1 MITKAIKHIT
11 IGQTKRLYKPVGYT
25 MLANF
30 INIVPFCLSIEVI
43 NTLFKAF
50 DGTGTPL
57 NISKL
62 WGLIVIMFVYII
74 FMIFGEKKSYNAN
87 FREAYNISA
96 EGRIALA
103 EHLRKLS
110 LGFLYKKDSG
120 ELSSMLITDFAMTEQ
135 WDVAPSSSIAW
146 CTGHAYF
153 CFFRFIVRRLADVY
167 CYVFI
172 PSYFFFNTYFHF

>member
-135 WDVAPSSSIAW
+135 
-146 CTGHAYF
+146 GM
-153 CFFRFIVRRLADVY
+153 
-167 CYVFI
+167 
-172 PSYFFFNTYFHF
+172 

>member
-1 MITKAIKHIT
+1 
-11 IGQTKRLYKPVGYT
+11 
-25 MLANF
+25 
-30 INIVPFCLSIEVI
+30 
-43 NTLFKAF
+43 
-50 DGTGTPL
+50 
-57 NISKL
+57 
-62 WGLIVIMFVYII
+62 MFVYII

-135 WDVAPSSSIAW
+135 GMSHHLPQLLGALVN
-146 CTGHAYF
+146 AYF

-172 PSYFFFNTYFHF
+172 PSYFFFNTYFSLLVFKRN

>member
-1 MITKAIKHIT
+1 
-11 IGQTKRLYKPVGYT
+11 
-25 MLANF
+25 
-30 INIVPFCLSIEVI
+30 
-43 NTLFKAF
+43 
-50 DGTGTPL
+50 
-57 NISKL
+57 
-62 WGLIVIMFVYII
+62 MFVYII

-135 WDVAPSSSIAW
+135 GMSHHLPQLLGALVMPI
-146 CTGHAYF
+146 F

>member
-1 MITKAIKHIT
+1 
-11 IGQTKRLYKPVGYT
+11 
-25 MLANF
+25 
-30 INIVPFCLSIEVI
+30 
-43 NTLFKAF
+43 
-50 DGTGTPL
+50 
-57 NISKL
+57 
-62 WGLIVIMFVYII
+62 MFVYII

-135 WDVAPSSSIAW
+135 GMSHHLPQLLGALVML
-146 CTGHAYF
+146 F
-153 CFFRFIVRRLADVY
+153 LLFRFIVRRLADVY
-167 CYVFI
+167 CYVFN
-172 PSYFFFNTYFHF
+172 PFLFLF

>member
-1 MITKAIKHIT
+1 MGADCDNVCIH
-11 IGQTKRLYKPVGYT
+11 
-25 MLANF
+25 N
-30 INIVPFCLSIEVI
+30 
-43 NTLFKAF
+43 
-50 DGTGTPL
+50 
-57 NISKL
+57 
-62 WGLIVIMFVYII
+62 

-135 WDVAPSSSIAW
+135 GMSHHLPQLLGALVMPIFAFLGLLFVDWQMSIAM
-146 CTGHAYF
+146 F
-153 CFFRFIVRRLADVY
+153 LSLPISF
-167 CYVFI
+167 
-172 PSYFFFNTYFHF
+172 